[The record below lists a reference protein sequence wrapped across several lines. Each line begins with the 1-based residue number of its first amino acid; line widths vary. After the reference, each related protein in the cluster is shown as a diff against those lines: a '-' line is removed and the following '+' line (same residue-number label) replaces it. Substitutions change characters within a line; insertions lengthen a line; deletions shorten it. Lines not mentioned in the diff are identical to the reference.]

1 MALFDDKFA
10 PYVPFGSR
18 TLSSGA
24 SGTDVAVV
32 QSVYNLMLVSMNPPN
47 GPMGQSISITGTFDS
62 STVTA
67 VKNIQSYFGIT
78 ADGVVGSATYFL
90 YGQGVGAN
98 TTYGGPVYGSR
109 QLSMGNSGGDV
120 TILQNRLNCFRYASM
135 IGAPATG
142 TFNSQT
148 ADAVRA
154 FKADAEQ
161 NGDTGFPDNAI
172 AGFGFYDATWIY
184 TFAGGRAIYTG
195 RNGFDVV
202 FLQTILKDLGY
213 YRFRITGYYDAATR
227 DAVMDFQRAQGISVD
242 GVVGPVTFYRIGLS
256 NAEAAPKPLDIAW
269 PVKVTPKVSV
279 CCVALTTETSDLHP
293 YGQVAHVINEEEGFE
308 SLDVVANF
316 LPRASSYGNYNQYGF
331 AFYDATTD
339 TKLGS
344 EPMVRV
350 SETIDPG
357 DWAGTHS
364 PGVKSIPSVKV
375 IVYPMN
381 SSTGRT
387 GNVVLAG
394 NTKDCH

>member
-1 MALFDDKFA
+1 MALFDDTFA

-32 QSVYNLMLVSMNPPN
+32 QAVYNLMLASMNPPD
-47 GPMGQSISITGTFDS
+47 GPMGQSISITGKFDS

-67 VKNIQSYFGIT
+67 VKNIQSYFGI
-78 ADGVVGSATYFL
+78 AVDGVVGSATYFL
-90 YGQGVGAN
+90 FGQGVGAN

-109 QLSMGNSGGDV
+109 QLSTGNSGGDV
-120 TILQNRLNCFRYASM
+120 TILQNRLNCFRYASR
-135 IGAPATG
+135 IGAPANG

-161 NGDTGFPDNAI
+161 NGDTGFPDNGI
-172 AGFGFYDATWIY
+172 AGFGFYDASWIY
-184 TFAGGRAIYTG
+184 TFAGGRAIETG

-202 FLQTILKDLGY
+202 FLQTVLKDLGY
-213 YRFRITGYYDAATR
+213 YALRITGYYDAATR
-227 DAVMDFQRAQGISVD
+227 DSVMDFQRAQGISVD
-242 GVVGPVTFYRIGLS
+242 GVVGPETFYRIGL
-256 NAEAAPKPLDIAW
+256 NNPEAAPKPLGIAW
-269 PVKVTPKVSV
+269 PIEVAPKVSV
-279 CCVALTTETSDLHP
+279 CCVALISQTSDLHP
-293 YGQVAHVINEEEGFE
+293 YGQAAHVINEEEGFE
-308 SLDVVANF
+308 SLDVVANY
-316 LPRASSYGNYNQYGF
+316 LPRASRYGNYNQYGF
-331 AFYDATTD
+331 AFYDAVTG

-350 SETIDPG
+350 SETAAPG
-357 DWAGTHS
+357 EWAGTHS
-364 PGVKSIPSVKV
+364 PGVKSIPAVRV

-387 GNVVLAG
+387 GTVVLAG